1 MTLFRIDKISRGW
14 SFWSVTRT
22 SLLSCSCF
30 FFPLVEVGL
39 VVLAVLLATL
49 LVGGNAE
56 EEGGGEKEEVV
67 VEEEGVGAK
76 VEEERPFFSFSAYVF
91 GATSSRRAF
100 TSSTSP
106 FRISVFCLSFSF
118 IEGFSPTRIFCTS
131 SLICLTCSL
140 LSPSSLIQA

>member
-1 MTLFRIDKISRGW
+1 M
-14 SFWSVTRT
+14 TRT
-22 SLLSCSCF
+22 SLLSYSCF

-67 VEEEGVGAK
+67 VEEGVGAK

-91 GATSSRRAF
+91 GATSSWRAF

-106 FRISVFCLSFSF
+106 FRISVSCLSFSFSFSF

-131 SLICLTCSL
+131 SLIYLTCSL

>member
-1 MTLFRIDKISRGW
+1 M
-14 SFWSVTRT
+14 TRT
-22 SLLSCSCF
+22 SLLSYSYF

-118 IEGFSPTRIFCTS
+118 SFSFIEGFSPTRIFYTS

>member
-1 MTLFRIDKISRGW
+1 MSRGW

-106 FRISVFCLSFSF
+106 FRISVSCLSFSFSFSF

-131 SLICLTCSL
+131 SLIYLTCSL
-140 LSPSSLIQA
+140 LSPS